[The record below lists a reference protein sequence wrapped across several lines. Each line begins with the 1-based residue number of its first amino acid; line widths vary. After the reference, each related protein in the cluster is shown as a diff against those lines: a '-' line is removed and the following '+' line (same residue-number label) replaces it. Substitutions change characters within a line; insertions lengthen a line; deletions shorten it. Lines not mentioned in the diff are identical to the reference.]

1 MIRSLNAAVSGID
14 ANQTMLDV
22 IGNNI
27 ANSNTTGY
35 KADRAEF
42 EDLLG
47 QQLSSPTA
55 PTASSGGVDPMS
67 VGSGVR
73 VSSIGTSFVEGSLE
87 QTGITTDVAI
97 TGNGFLV
104 AQRDGETYYTRA
116 GNLKTDADGN
126 ITTADGSFIQGYP
139 AINGVVTPNGTL
151 GNLSVPSNSVSKPKE
166 SSTVT
171 VGGNLPAGATD
182 PVQSSITVYDTLGRA
197 VNVNLTFT
205 PNGANSWNMTG
216 QSIDPSTGTATDLW
230 AAPQTVTFTNGAIAT
245 VNGTAVGTT
254 DTKVAATT
262 PPPGWAGPLSID
274 FPAPTDSGALTQVAG
289 QQTAAATKQD
299 GYASGT
305 LRGFSIG
312 ADGTVSATFSN
323 GQSQSVG
330 QLATA
335 LFSNPMGLTK
345 TGATM
350 FQSTVNSGLAQ
361 VGAPGSGG
369 RGALVDGSLET
380 SNVDLGKELT
390 NLIIA
395 QSAYQANTKV
405 VSTSDQVLQ
414 SLVQMP

>member
-35 KADRAEF
+35 KSDTAEF

-55 PTASSGGVDPMS
+55 PTTSSGGINPMS

-73 VSSIGTSFVEGSLE
+73 VASIGTSFVEGSLE
-87 QTGITTDVAI
+87 QTGVTTDVAI
-97 TGNGFLV
+97 TGNGFLI
-104 AQRDGETYYTRA
+104 AQRDGQTYYTRA
-116 GNLKTDADGN
+116 GDLKTDASGN

-151 GNLSVPSNSVSKPKE
+151 GNLSVPTNSVSKPKE
-166 SSTVT
+166 SGTIT

-205 PNGANSWNMTG
+205 PAGANSWNMTG

-230 AAPQTVTFTNGAIAT
+230 AAPQAVSFTNGAISSI
-245 VNGTAVGTT
+245 NGTAVTG
-254 DTKVAATT
+254 DTKLAATT
-262 PPPGWAGPLSID
+262 PPPGFAGALSID
-274 FPAPTDSGALTQVAG
+274 FPAATDAGALTQVAG

-305 LRGFSIG
+305 LNGFTIG
-312 ADGTVSATFSN
+312 ADGTVAATFSN

-335 LFSNPMGLTK
+335 LFSNPGGLTK
-345 TGATM
+345 SGATM
-350 FQSTVNSGLAQ
+350 FQASVNSGLAQ

-369 RGALVDGSLET
+369 RGALVDGSLES

>member
-35 KADRAEF
+35 KTDRTEF

-55 PTASSGGVDPMS
+55 PTATSGGINPMA

-73 VSSIGTSFVEGSLE
+73 VASIGTSFVEGSLE
-87 QTGITTDVAI
+87 QTGISTDVAI
-97 TGNGFLV
+97 TGNGFLI
-104 AQRDGETYYTRA
+104 AKRDGETYYTRA
-116 GNLKTDADGN
+116 GNLKTDATGN

-139 AINGVVTPNGTL
+139 AVNGVVTPNGTL
-151 GNLSVPSNSVSKPKE
+151 GNLAVPSNSVAKPKE
-166 SSTVT
+166 SADIT
-171 VGGNLPAGATD
+171 VGGNLPAGATA
-182 PVQSSITVYDTLGRA
+182 PVPSSITVYDSLGRA

-205 PNGANSWNMTG
+205 PNGANSWDLTG
-216 QSIDPSTGTATDLW
+216 QSVDPSSGALTDCW
-230 AAPQTVTFTNGAIAT
+230 ASPQTVTFVNGALAT
-245 VNGTAVGTT
+245 INGAAVTGE
-254 DTKVAATT
+254 TKLAMTT
-262 PPPGWAGPLSID
+262 PPPGWSGSLSID
-274 FPAPTDSGALTQVAG
+274 FPATTAPGALTQVAG
-289 QQTAAATKQD
+289 GQTAAATGQD
-299 GYASGT
+299 GFASGT
-305 LRGFSIG
+305 LRGFTIG
-312 ADGTVSATFSN
+312 ADGTVAATFSN
-323 GQSQSVG
+323 GQSQSIG

-335 LFSNPMGLTK
+335 LFSNPQGLMKSGSTDFQ
-345 TGATM
+345 AT
-350 FQSTVNSGLAQ
+350 TNSGLPQ
-361 VGAPGSGG
+361 IGAPGSGG
-369 RGALVDGSLET
+369 RGAFVDGSLET

-414 SLVQMP
+414 SLVQMQ

>member
-35 KADRAEF
+35 KSDTAEF

-47 QQLSSPTA
+47 QQLSSATA
-55 PTASSGGVDPMS
+55 PTATSGGINPMS

-87 QTGITTDVAI
+87 QTGIPTDVAI
-97 TGNGFLV
+97 TGEGFFV
-104 AQRDGETYYTRA
+104 AVKDGQTYYTRA
-116 GNLKTDADGN
+116 GDLKTDANGN
-126 ITTADGSFIQGYP
+126 ITTADGSMLQGYP

-151 GNLSVPSNSVSKPKE
+151 GGLSVPSNSVAKPKE
-166 SSTVT
+166 SDTIT
-171 VGGNLPAGATD
+171 LGGNLPANATD
-182 PVQSSITVYDTLGRA
+182 PAQTSITVYDSLGRA

-205 PNGANSWNMTG
+205 PNGPNAWKMTG
-216 QSIDPSTGTATDLW
+216 QSVDPSTGALTDAW
-230 AAPQTVTFTNGAIAT
+230 TAPQDVTFNNGALAT
-245 VNGTAVGTT
+245 INGTPVTG
-254 DTKVAATT
+254 DTKLAFNT
-262 PPPGWAGPLSID
+262 PPPGWSGPLSVD
-274 FPAPTDSGALTQVAG
+274 FPATTAAGSLTQVAG
-289 QQTAAATKQD
+289 QQTAAATGQN
-299 GYASGT
+299 GFASGT
-305 LRGFSIG
+305 LRGFTIG

-323 GQSQSVG
+323 GESQSVG

-335 LFSNPMGLTK
+335 LFSNNDGLVK

-350 FQSTVNSGLAQ
+350 FQASVNSGLPQ
-361 VGAPGSGG
+361 IGAPGSGG

>member
-1 MIRSLNAAVSGID
+1 MIRSLNSAVSGID

-35 KADRAEF
+35 KTDRAEF
-42 EDLLG
+42 EDMLG

-55 PTASSGGVDPMS
+55 PTTSAGGVNPMS

-73 VSSIGTSFVEGSLE
+73 VASIGTSFVEGSLE
-87 QTGITTDVAI
+87 QTGVTTDVAI
-97 TGNGFLV
+97 TGNGFLI
-104 AQRDGETYYTRA
+104 AQRDGQTFYTRA

-126 ITTADGSFIQGYP
+126 LTTADGSFVQGYP

-151 GNLSVPSNSVSKPKE
+151 GNLSIPSNTVSKPKE
-166 SSTVT
+166 STAVT
-171 VGGNLPAGATD
+171 VGGNLPAGGTT
-182 PVQSSITVYDTLGRA
+182 PVQSSITVYDSLGRA

-205 PNGANSWNMTG
+205 PNGSNSWNLTG
-216 QSIDPSTGTATDLW
+216 QSVDPSTGALTDLW
-230 AAPQTVTFTNGAIAT
+230 AAPQTVTFANGAVSSI
-245 VNGTAVGTT
+245 NGTAVTGATT
-254 DTKVAATT
+254 VPATT
-262 PPPGWAGPLSID
+262 PPPGWAGPFAID
-274 FPAPTDSGALTQVAG
+274 FPAPSDAGALTQVAG

-299 GYASGT
+299 GFASGT

-323 GQSQSVG
+323 GQSQSEG

-350 FQSTVNSGLAQ
+350 FQATVNSGLPRI
-361 VGAPGSGG
+361 GSPGSGG
-369 RGALVDGSLET
+369 RGSLVDGSLET